1 MKLSRTGLLRHCLT
15 TAALA
20 CAAACSTASSPS
32 EPVAT
37 TSSTLAITGLFSTG
51 VDATGT
57 PLAAGSV
64 DPHYVLSSSDP
75 QFPGPNA
82 IAVSPDLPV
91 WTGNTATSSWI
102 SIQTDR
108 DGATNAAYTYT
119 LTFTLAS
126 VNPASATLA
135 GSWAADDSVTLML
148 NGQQVAQRAAEA
160 YGSAT
165 AFTVPAGSPFQT
177 GTNTLAFVTLNSGG
191 GPTGLQVVTLTGN
204 VNGCDLDSQCTVVQ
218 FCDTQT
224 SVCTAKLANGT
235 AIPTLSGHSPAL
247 NGTCTVAVGNA
258 VCASAVCDTKDN
270 ECGYANG
277 DGTCTNS
284 NAGTVCRS
292 GACSVSG
299 VCEPVGG
306 CEVDA
311 DCPASD
317 WCDISTATC
326 TPKLANGT
334 LIPTD
339 PGHTNPMLNGTC
351 TPAAGA
357 LVCTSAVCDTKD
369 NECGYAN
376 GDGTC
381 TSGTAG
387 TVCRSG
393 ACSVSGVCEPSGGCA
408 SDADCTGGDWCEEST
423 ATCMP
428 KLPNGSAI
436 PVDAPH
442 TNPSLN
448 GECVPAA
455 AALVCASGVCDTK
468 DNKCG
473 YANGDGPCTTG
484 TGSTVCRSTACSVDG
499 TCESLG
505 GCNVNGDCPGS
516 SCDTTTHACV
526 ATAADAGLDAGGDGS
541 AGGDSGGGSADSG
554 STADASVPPAD
565 GGATAPDGS
574 DGGAGSGPGETADGG
589 PAGYLDGGGCA
600 VGAAGHEVWPAGGVL
615 AGLALLLG
623 SRRRA
628 RGSRRRPPA
637 PSTRSR
643 GSGTSSDPWPLASS
657 SSSSTSARSTRSSS
671 PGGSAS
677 SASTA
682 RSTPARCPSTSSG

>member
-306 CEVDA
+306 C
-311 DCPASD
+311 
-317 WCDISTATC
+317 
-326 TPKLANGT
+326 
-334 LIPTD
+334 
-339 PGHTNPMLNGTC
+339 
-351 TPAAGA
+351 
-357 LVCTSAVCDTKD
+357 
-369 NECGYAN
+369 
-376 GDGTC
+376 
-381 TSGTAG
+381 
-387 TVCRSG
+387 
-393 ACSVSGVCEPSGGCA
+393 A